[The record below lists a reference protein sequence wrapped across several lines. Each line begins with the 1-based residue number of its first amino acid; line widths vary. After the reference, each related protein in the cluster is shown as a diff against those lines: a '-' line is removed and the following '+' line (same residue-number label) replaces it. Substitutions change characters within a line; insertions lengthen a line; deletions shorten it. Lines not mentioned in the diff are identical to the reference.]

1 MYVTL
6 VVQQSAPQP
15 ALLEA
20 LFDLTPTEA
29 KVASLLVQGQS
40 VVEIAKAQEVK
51 QNSVRTQLKSVFAKT
66 GVHRQAELVGLLPM
80 QSRHGAQN

>member
-80 QSRHGAQN
+80 GSRQGAQN

>member
-80 QSRHGAQN
+80 QSRQGAQN